1 MLNYFIIFIYWFL
14 IIIDIWFERRISQK
28 KRNAQHKSVRKK
40 TKIHY
45 EYSEKSSRIRLLSQ
59 RTSKVFSSSDSLM
72 PPPLV
77 STHPRRLTPGLP
89 RSLLVWF
96 RWCGSEL
103 LGTTRSTPR
112 WSTGPLKASCA
123 HGPLARCIT
132 TTRISLSCGICT
144 VSTEFPLCV
153 TILI

>member
-1 MLNYFIIFIYWFL
+1 L
-14 IIIDIWFERRISQK
+14 ILDLKEEFR
-28 KRNAQHKSVRKK
+28 KRNGTHNINHIEKSVREK
-40 TKIHY
+40 TKTHY
-45 EYSEKSSRIRLLSQ
+45 EYSEKLAKIRLLPQ
-59 RTSKVFSSSDSLM
+59 RISKVFSSSDSLM

-77 STHPRRLTPGLP
+77 STHPRRVTPGLP

-123 HGPLARCIT
+123 HGSLARCIT

-144 VSTEFPLCV
+144 V
-153 TILI
+153 